1 MINKTVLQAI
11 DAVAPDEPMI
21 PIMMVCN
28 VLDRSRTNSL
38 DSVVEEM
45 KRLMML
51 TDATPCQ
58 VLSAFVK
65 DTLLSDSDD
74 PCHVYGLD
82 FAKVLNEIMCPN
94 HN

>member
-11 DAVAPDEPMI
+11 DEVAPDEPMI

-51 TDATPCQ
+51 TDVTPCQ
-58 VLSAFVK
+58 LLSAFVR
-65 DTLLSDSDD
+65 DTLLPDSDD
-74 PCHVYGLD
+74 PCHVYY
-82 FAKVLNEIMCPN
+82 
-94 HN
+94 